1 MKLKKGLDLPII
13 GAPNQIKIHKKS
25 VKSIAVNGQDYIGLK
40 PKMLVAE
47 GEHVKCGQPLFEH
60 KVSPE
65 IKYVAPASGVIKAIN
80 RGPRRVL
87 ETIIIELDDKQ
98 VGVNFDKYKVDE
110 LSDIGRNK
118 VQKNL
123 YKSGLWSSFKTRPY
137 SKVPTANTT
146 PHSLFVTAMDSE
158 PLAADA
164 ASIIHAAQDDFDY
177 GIEIINQLSDG
188 KTFICH
194 DDKDNIGIA
203 SLDKLENVEY
213 HHFSGPHPSGLA
225 GTHIHFLDPIF
236 GDKTIWTIGY
246 QDVIAIGRLFTTGML
261 NAERIIAITGP
272 SALAP
277 KLVKTQLGANID
289 DLLENEVAVGK
300 NYRAVSGSV
309 LTGYKAEGKFA
320 YLGRYHRQIC
330 LLDIDESQELL
341 GWLRTSTKK
350 YAFNN
355 VHLSSFF
362 RKKLKFPF
370 STKIHG
376 SPRALVPFGSYERV
390 MPMDIL
396 TTQLL
401 RAILIKDTD
410 SAQKLGVMEF
420 DEEDLALC
428 SFICHSKYE
437 YGEALRACLEK
448 IEKEG

>member
-13 GAPNQIKIHKKS
+13 GTPSQDIIHEKPVKS
-25 VKSIAVNGQDYIGLK
+25 VAINGLDYIGLK
-40 PKMLVAE
+40 PKMLIAE
-47 GEHVKCGQPLFEH
+47 GDKVKLGQALFEH
-60 KVSPE
+60 KASPE
-65 IKYVAPASGVIKAIN
+65 IKYVAPGAGTIKAIH
-80 RGPRRVL
+80 RGAKRAL
-87 ETIIIELDDKQ
+87 QTIVIELDETEKL
-98 VGVNFDKYKVDE
+98 VKFDKYPITK
-110 LSDIGRNK
+110 LADIERAK
-118 VQKNL
+118 IQKNL
-123 YKSGLWSSFKTRPY
+123 YESGLWTSFRTRPY
-137 SKVPTANTT
+137 SKIPATNSV
-146 PHSLFVTAMDSE
+146 PHSIFVTAMDSE

-164 ASIIHAAQDDFDY
+164 AAIIHAAQDDFDY
-177 GIEIINQLSDG
+177 GIEIINQLTDG

-194 DDKDNIGIA
+194 DDKDNVGIA
-203 SLDKLENVEY
+203 SLDKLDNVEY

-236 GDKTIWTIGY
+236 GDKTVWTIGY
-246 QDVIAIGRLFTTGML
+246 QDVIAIGRLFTTGIL
-261 NAERIIAITGP
+261 NVERIIAITGP
-272 SALAP
+272 SAIAP
-277 KLVKTQLGANID
+277 KLVKTRLGANID
-289 DLLENEVAVGK
+289 DLLVKETVFGQP
-300 NYRAVSGSV
+300 YRAISGSV
-309 LTGYKAEGKFA
+309 LTGYRAEDNFA

-330 LLDIDESQELL
+330 LLKIDESQELL
-341 GWLRTSTKK
+341 GWLTTNTKK

-410 SAQKLGVMEF
+410 AAQKLGVMEF

-437 YGEALRACLEK
+437 YGEALRASLEK

>member
-13 GAPNQIKIHKKS
+13 GAPNQDKIHQKS
-25 VKSIAVNGQDYIGLK
+25 VKSIAVNGLDYIGLK

-47 GEHVKCGQPLFEH
+47 GDHVKCGQALFEH
-60 KVSPE
+60 KASPE
-65 IKYVAPASGVIKAIN
+65 IKYVAPASGVVKAIN
-80 RGPRRVL
+80 RGARRVL

-98 VGVNFDKYKVDE
+98 ETVKFDKYTAAK
-110 LSDIGRNK
+110 LAKIGREK
-118 VQKNL
+118 IQKNL
-123 YKSGLWSSFKTRPY
+123 YKSGLWTSFRTRPY
-137 SKVPTANTT
+137 SKVPAANTA
-146 PHSLFVTAMDSE
+146 PHSIFVTAMDSE

-164 ASIIHAAQDDFDY
+164 AAIIHAAQDDFDC
-177 GIEIINQLSDG
+177 GIEIINQLTDG

-194 DDKDNIGIA
+194 DDKDNVGIT
-203 SLDKLENVEY
+203 SLDNLDNVEY

-236 GDKTIWTIGY
+236 GDKTVWTIGY
-246 QDVIAIGRLFTTGML
+246 QDVIAMGRLFVSGTL

-277 KLVKTQLGANID
+277 KLIKTQLGANID
-289 DLLENEVAVGK
+289 ELLEGEVADDK
-300 NYRAVSGSV
+300 AYRAISGSV

-330 LLDIDESQELL
+330 LLEIDESQELL
-341 GWLRTSTKK
+341 GWLTTSTKK

-410 SAQKLGVMEF
+410 AAQKLGVMEF

-437 YGEALRACLEK
+437 YGEALRASLEQ